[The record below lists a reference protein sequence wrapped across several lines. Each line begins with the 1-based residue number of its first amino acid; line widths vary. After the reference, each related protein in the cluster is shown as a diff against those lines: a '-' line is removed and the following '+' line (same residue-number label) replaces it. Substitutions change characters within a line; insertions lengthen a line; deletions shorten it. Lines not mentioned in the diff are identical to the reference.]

1 MIKLIACDM
10 DGTLVR
16 DDNTISDENIN
27 AIRDVLSAGIDFM
40 PCTGRGKIDLYSA
53 LPKGFTL
60 PAITLNG
67 AQLLDEAG
75 KEQDAFPIDRK
86 HALEAVS
93 IIASYGFSIACFTS
107 YHMYLLGDIR
117 SFQECLSVYALDDSF
132 QDYYSERPI
141 EISTL
146 NQINDEHILK
156 LETMSIDAYQL
167 QRCFFA
173 LQEMKGISVTTSM
186 PFNIEITSQGI
197 HKAKMLEKLCEKR
210 HLTKDEILVLGD
222 SKNDR
227 ELFEVFPNS
236 IAVANADWEIKQLAR
251 YVTKS
256 CEQDGVAFA
265 LHELMKKMQK

>member
-75 KEQDAFPIDRK
+75 KEQDAFLIDRK
-86 HALEAVS
+86 HVIEAVS
-93 IIASYGFSIACFTS
+93 IISSYDFSIACFTS

-117 SFQECLSVYALDDSF
+117 SFQECLSAYALDDSF

-141 EISTL
+141 DISSL
-146 NQINDEHILK
+146 DQIKDEHILK

-167 QRCFFA
+167 QSCLLA
-173 LQEMKGISVTTSM
+173 LQEMKGISVTSSM

-197 HKAKMLEKLCEKR
+197 HKAKMLEKLCRRK

-222 SKNDR
+222 SRNDR

-236 IAVANADWEIKQLAR
+236 IAVANAAREIKQLAR
-251 YVTKS
+251 YETKS

-265 LHELMKKMQK
+265 LRELIKVI